1 MKFKSIVAG
10 AAIVLG
16 ASIGSASANEEFTTL
31 QGFQP
36 TTLNAVELGNI
47 RGAHEISAGG
57 GAAGV
62 VLRTEQPDIN
72 AAQGGPNNSV
82 PGLQGL
88 SRAEDGN
95 PHLNC
100 VGTGC

>member
-1 MKFKSIVAG
+1 MQIKSILTG
-10 AAIVLG
+10 AAIALAAAV
-16 ASIGSASANEEFTTL
+16 GSASADEKFTTL

-36 TTLNAVELGNI
+36 TALNAVELGNI
-47 RGAHEISAGG
+47 RGAHQISAGG

-62 VLRTEQPDIN
+62 VLRTEQPNIN